1 MFQYLTGVKTYV
13 WGMISSMKWWLAIIS
28 SLLLSTVS
36 TSNSE
41 FLSELFGNASL
52 PSVSTVQQGGLG
64 SESSQDSSLISDV
77 PFVLSGL
84 KRKTGQADL
93 SNDLDRLGLYKN
105 VTYAFTMRKGMT
117 SSVSDSGCLLP
128 PPPLQDA
135 STPVSIPTVLLEPS
149 RNESYTSND
158 LWININ
164 PVNLLNSYSS
174 TAIYESESEAP
185 DSLFPQIN
193 LDCGYPVL
201 TAPLAV
207 GAEDGISFADGD
219 FDNISLENE
228 NLCNDLLRNPHGD
241 FDSSFSKAAAGDDE
255 AGGIVQCELDE
266 NDRDIKLLLK
276 MCGAESFDIDEL
288 TFPVEATAAADI
300 LKLSSFQDDQ
310 DQFSSRAKAYSLSDK
325 VLLPGDIRE
334 ILPPISRARHT
345 SGSPLFGKS
354 AVKLEG
360 PGDEPTPT
368 ASSIQPTL
376 GETDLE
382 FAPWMP
388 DSTTEIYAPIDDE
401 VFKNTFDLSPFSTKV
416 ESVEVPDT
424 EQNIAF
430 FPDKFKPF
438 RYYGEFPADAE
449 KMAKC
454 VADSGPLSL
463 QVSAAVSKIRAKN
476 LKARYSEGCKSRH
489 NVALE
494 FAKKASEAGL
504 IEGQWIHRILA
515 GGIVDFFDVPF
526 DFHSPTEP
534 WTVARG
540 RRFIIALIPS
550 LFHSTHVEEN
560 FNDFL
565 NDFFLTKIVKKATTN
580 QIVSE
585 SDRIAQSSE
594 LTKIAREMIRQLI
607 PSAIFDKF
615 ISFVQPNLT
624 PNDTESL
631 YETLV
636 ETMINFKLAQPFR
649 APLNVLPTP
658 PSRTDPRYD
667 RYRRKSSKEIAY
679 AEDEKMYAQAMV
691 GYKKM
696 AAHIRAQERFHS
708 EYSKNKRNQKNRSFE
723 YLKILV
729 NYLADPIMRPN
740 SRWTGVSF
748 LKVPREDS
756 SEMAMEGRGSSVKVD
771 QPAEKTT
778 APSSPKTRSKK
789 RPAAKAEATAKETT
803 MDQLLFGINAHENQ
817 DFFDALFFSRIL
829 RACLILDRTVSFVQ
843 EYLDPFLMEN
853 TARVTNTSVGLRYLK
868 AVDKFILLTRFNV
881 VANVHPQI
889 ISYRRFLAAYL
900 CRSGA
905 KIMAVEPKKVHSRA
919 VSMELFS
926 LFESIHLFQVFGVA
940 TEEEN
945 MKLLGAILALR
956 ELSFQIPIIFLT
968 YNVLNYGKIAEVIE
982 NRWHSLNKSN
992 AYYEI
997 FAMSKNVDLLPIH
1010 DRKVIKFIG
1019 PPEIPKGPKDL
1030 VYKLENINQPM
1041 CLRLKLPENYEALY
1055 DWRMS
1060 RRLKNLSAV
1069 ENHLKFPYGIYAV
1082 RMLLARRFGIPFDA
1096 SRFSAQLQ
1104 ENFTWLEG
1112 IGFANFFLEREAQF
1126 LIDKAYSK
1134 VLDADHYQVYRVT
1147 DQQEFLHRSRNL
1159 PADEPIHYVNV
1170 LIDSGLSAMSESE
1183 LAALPPI
1190 DQKFRAELFARY
1202 LKGMDRVK
1210 RLNWINFPKE
1220 GALDVLRFF
1229 LNESNSPEDF
1239 DPSDY
1244 PGLSV

>member
-1 MFQYLTGVKTYV
+1 
-13 WGMISSMKWWLAIIS
+13 MKWWLAIIS

-41 FLSELFGNASL
+41 FLSTFFGNARL
-52 PSVSTVQQGGLG
+52 PPGLTVQQSG
-64 SESSQDSSLISDV
+64 SGSASSQDSSVIGDV
-77 PFVLSGL
+77 PFVLTGL
-84 KRKTGQADL
+84 KRKTGQANL
-93 SNDLDRLGLYKN
+93 SNDLDRLGLHKN
-105 VTYAFTMRKGMT
+105 VTYAFTMRKGVA

-135 STPVSIPTVLLEPS
+135 SSTPVPVPTVLLEPS
-149 RNESYTSND
+149 SNESYTSND
-158 LWININ
+158 SRTTIN
-164 PVNLLNSYSS
+164 PVNLSHSYSS
-174 TAIYESESEAP
+174 TAMYESGSEAP
-185 DSLFPQIN
+185 GSLFPHIN
-193 LDCGYPVL
+193 IDRGYPVL

-219 FDNISLENE
+219 FDNISLENA

-241 FDSSFSKAAAGDDE
+241 FDSSFSKAGAAAGDVE

-276 MCGAESFDIDEL
+276 MCGAESFDMDEL
-288 TFPVEATAAADI
+288 TFPVEATAAADS

-325 VLLPGDIRE
+325 VLLPGDMRE
-334 ILPPISRARHT
+334 ILPPIARARHT

-360 PGDEPTPT
+360 PGDEPAPT
-368 ASSIQPTL
+368 ASSIQPTIS
-376 GETDLE
+376 ETDLE

-476 LKARYSEGCKSRH
+476 LKAHYSEGCKSRH
-489 NVALE
+489 SVALE

-504 IEGQWIHRILA
+504 MEGQWIHHILA
-515 GGIVDFFDVPF
+515 GGIVDFFAVPF
-526 DFHSPTEP
+526 DFISPTEP

-550 LFHSTHVEEN
+550 LFHSPHVEEN
-560 FNDFL
+560 FSDFL

-585 SDRIAQSSE
+585 SDRIFQSSE
-594 LTKIAREMIRQLI
+594 LTKIAREMIKQLI
-607 PSAIFDKF
+607 PSPIFEKF

-667 RYRRKSSKEIAY
+667 RYRRKSSREIAY

-708 EYSKNKRNQKNRSFE
+708 EYSRNKRNQKNRSFE

-740 SRWTGVSF
+740 SRWTNVSL
-748 LKVPREDS
+748 LKVPNADA
-756 SEMAMEGRGSSVKVD
+756 SEMGSSAKVD
-771 QPAEKTT
+771 QSAEKST
-778 APSSPKTRSKK
+778 APSSPQTRSKK
-789 RPAAKAEATAKETT
+789 RPAAKAEATAKAQEPT

-843 EYLDPFLMEN
+843 EYLDPFLMEI
-853 TARVTNTSVGLRYLK
+853 TARVTNTPVGLRYLK
-868 AVDKFILLTRFNV
+868 AIDKFILLTRFNV

-926 LFESIHLFQVFGVA
+926 LFESIHLFQVFGVG

-945 MKLLGAILALR
+945 MKLLGAILAVR

-968 YNVLNYGKIAEVIE
+968 YNVLNYIKIAEVIE
-982 NRWHSLNKSN
+982 KTFRENRWLSFSKSN

-1010 DRKVIKFIG
+1010 DRKVLKFMG
-1019 PPEIPKGPKDL
+1019 PPEIPKGPQDL

-1147 DQQEFLHRSRNL
+1147 DQQEFIHRSLNL

-1170 LIDSGLSAMSESE
+1170 LIDAGLSAMSESE

-1190 DQKFRAELFARY
+1190 DQKFRGELFARY
-1202 LKGMDRVK
+1202 LKGMEMVK